1 MTINLTRPN
10 ISHPYT
16 CIEVTQ
22 PKEGLKVVTLNRPES
37 LNAISFAM
45 VEDLEALFQ
54 ELKFDSKTRVV
65 ILTGAGRGFCAGLD
79 LKEMGEGVHYR
90 STELQDH
97 GYTYDYVSP
106 DLLTIDRTG
115 DSDYVAMPGEV
126 TKVDDKMRGW
136 YVQKHMANIIE
147 LMRTCPQPIIAA
159 VNGAAAG
166 GGASFAMASDIRI
179 CVPKTKFILSYIN
192 IGMSAADMGASYLLP
207 RLIGVARAAEIMYTG
222 RTVIGE
228 EAVQLGIF
236 SRCVE
241 PEQLMDVAMEYADCL
256 LGKSEFGLIGTKEA
270 LNATMEGTSLFL
282 QLGFEN
288 RTQYICSAMG
298 NFTKGTEKFNSR

>member
-10 ISHPYT
+10 TSHPYT

-79 LKEMGEGVHYR
+79 LKEMGE
-90 STELQDH
+90 
-97 GYTYDYVSP
+97 
-106 DLLTIDRTG
+106 
-115 DSDYVAMPGEV
+115 V

-179 CVPKTKFILSYIN
+179 CVPKAKFILSYIN
-192 IGMSAADMGASYLLP
+192 IGMSAADMGASYMLP

-222 RTVIGE
+222 RTIMGE

>member
-10 ISHPYT
+10 TSHPYT

-79 LKEMGEGVHYR
+79 LKEMGE
-90 STELQDH
+90 
-97 GYTYDYVSP
+97 
-106 DLLTIDRTG
+106 
-115 DSDYVAMPGEV
+115 V

-166 GGASFAMASDIRI
+166 GGASFA
-179 CVPKTKFILSYIN
+179 K
-192 IGMSAADMGASYLLP
+192 IG
-207 RLIGVARAAEIMYTG
+207 RAH
-222 RTVIGE
+222 V
-228 EAVQLGIF
+228 
-236 SRCVE
+236 
-241 PEQLMDVAMEYADCL
+241 
-256 LGKSEFGLIGTKEA
+256 
-270 LNATMEGTSLFL
+270 
-282 QLGFEN
+282 
-288 RTQYICSAMG
+288 
-298 NFTKGTEKFNSR
+298 

>member
-1 MTINLTRPN
+1 MSINLTRPN
-10 ISHPYT
+10 TSHPYT

-79 LKEMGEGVHYR
+79 LKEMGE
-90 STELQDH
+90 
-97 GYTYDYVSP
+97 
-106 DLLTIDRTG
+106 
-115 DSDYVAMPGEV
+115 V

-179 CVPKTKFILSYIN
+179 CVPKAKFILSYIN

-222 RTVIGE
+222 RTVLGE

-236 SRCVE
+236 SRCAE

-256 LGKSEFGLIGTKEA
+256 LEKSEFGLIGTKEA

-282 QLGFEN
+282 QLGYEN

-298 NFTKGTEKFNSR
+298 NFTKGAEKFNSR